1 MSRLLF
7 SPYTPP
13 TRGDLPSRLVAAGL
27 STLILFVLAMVLLR
41 MGILENSGAASGSH
55 LTAVSLSAANRP
67 EAHKAAAKSAAQ
79 AHPIPQPQPRQPDP
93 VPPKVPPLALIPLS
107 HAEFAAADISKL
119 PSHRNDNA
127 DNNASGSAAAT
138 YGPGDG
144 PGGAHL
150 FNAEWYHEPPRA
162 ALASYLPTGAPPGS
176 WAMIACRTVEHYHVE
191 DCQELDESPP
201 GSGLS
206 RALRQAAWQFLVR
219 PPRINGQPLI
229 GAWVRI
235 RFDFTRKGEKSDD

>member
-79 AHPIPQPQPRQPDP
+79 AHPIPQPDP